1 MEIDAVDV
9 VDRQII
15 HVLAVD
21 PRASFRTIAEVV
33 GVSDQTAAR
42 RYRRLR
48 EVAALRV
55 IGLVS
60 GARAGWTD
68 WVVRVQTTPGSAS
81 AIADSLARRP
91 DTRWIRMYAG
101 GTEVV
106 CVLQA
111 RTSEQRDALFLRGL
125 PGSRRV
131 VQVSAHVTL
140 HLFSPVAWGG
150 LTGALSPEQGARL
163 CAQAGLTGNE
173 RQTAAGVH
181 LEPDDEP
188 LLAELAR
195 DGRASNAAIAAA
207 IHWHES
213 TVRRRIADLYA
224 AGLLYFD
231 VDLDDRALGYHVA
244 AMFWLS
250 IEPAKLEEAGLAI
263 ARHAEIPFAAAMTGP
278 SNLVADG
285 QFRDTQHLYEYLS
298 GRLVEL
304 PGLRSVET
312 VPAIGTVKRAGPLGR
327 EALAR

>member
-1 MEIDAVDV
+1 MELDILDAM
-9 VDRQII
+9 DRQII
-15 HVLAVD
+15 HVLASD
-21 PRASFRTIAEVV
+21 PRASFRMIAEVV

-60 GARAGWTD
+60 GARVGWTD

-81 AIADSLARRP
+81 AIADWLALRP
-91 DTRWIRMYAG
+91 DTRWIRIYAG

-111 RTSEQRDALFLRGL
+111 RTSEQRDTLLLRGL

-131 VQVSAHVTL
+131 VQISAHATL
-140 HLFSPVAWGG
+140 HTFSPVAWGG
-150 LTGALSPEQGARL
+150 LTRALSPEQAARL
-163 CAQAGLTGNE
+163 AAHAGLSGNH
-173 RQTAAGVH
+173 RHAGTDVH

-195 DGRASNAAIAAA
+195 DGRAGHAAIAAA

-213 TVRRRIADLYA
+213 TVRRRIADLHA

-250 IEPAKLEEAGLAI
+250 IEPAKLEEAGRAI
-263 ARHAEIPFAAAMTGP
+263 ATHAEIPFAAAMTGP

-298 GRLVEL
+298 GRLIEL

-312 VPAIGTVKRAGPLGR
+312 VPAIGTVKRAGPLG
-327 EALAR
+327 

>member
-140 HLFSPVAWGG
+140 HMFSPVAWGG

-163 CAQAGLTGNE
+163 CAQAGPTENE
-173 RQTAAGVH
+173 RQTADVH

-213 TVRRRIADLYA
+213 TVRRRIADLHA

-250 IEPAKLEEAGLAI
+250 IEPAKLEQAGRAI

-312 VPAIGTVKRAGPLGR
+312 VPAIGTVKRAGPLG
-327 EALAR
+327 